1 MLTRSR
7 RSASLRSTVR
17 PLLPELAA
25 IGCFLAFLWASIA
38 GGLSHEYSAS
48 ETTAIQT
55 TGNLARAFEE
65 STRRTIGQIDQVLLS
80 ARAFRSAQ
88 GERFD
93 FHEWIRTQT
102 VTDRMTAQIGMAERS
117 GEVFASNLPLPK
129 GISILDR
136 PHFRAQID
144 PAHDDLFISRPVIG
158 RVSGQSTIQFSR
170 KLLDPDGQFAGV
182 TVVSLDCAELSRFYE
197 ALDIGDGFVSLI
209 SADGTILARGPIVP
223 GLIGT
228 RTPQSIAFGDMLNLA
243 TGASRRTVTSTGLER
258 IISLRHLQ
266 EYKLTV
272 VIGLSTD
279 TVFREY
285 RSLRRNAVISGGA
298 ITLAISLIGWFWLRQ
313 KQRGL
318 AALAERDKAEMAL
331 RQHRDDLE
339 CTVEHRTRALTASEA
354 RYRDVAEVASD
365 WFWETNAALCI
376 TFVSKRFSEMSGI
389 PWDQMEGRGF
399 AELVGL
405 GFDPA
410 GMAELR
416 AKIDARGVFQNVV
429 SRIVLADGETRFWRM
444 SGKPFTDAA
453 TGAFAGFRG
462 TGTDVTTSIE
472 RERALNT
479 ALLRAEEAEREA
491 RQAGTRLAD
500 AIEAIP
506 EGFVLYNAE
515 DRLVLCNTRYREMY
529 GLTADDLKPGTK
541 FEDILRA
548 TIARDTY
555 ALDGQDAASW
565 LAWRLQGHRAVG
577 GNRLEQRLGDG
588 RWLQVE
594 ERRTSDGGTV
604 GIRIDVTEARQREAS
619 ERDRA
624 KLAALGQLAGG
635 VAHEIN
641 NLLQPALGV
650 SDLVRDSLPED
661 DVDAHEALDHVLD
674 STRKIREIVR
684 NILLFA
690 RKEDPRL
697 ASVNLVAEL
706 REAIS
711 FVGNLVPPSIEI
723 REHDLDAHFGKM
735 VAVNKTQLTQVVTNL
750 LVNAAQATTGTG
762 SVTISV
768 ARMCSDVTEAGELAI
783 EAGRDYLAV
792 SVADTG
798 SGMDQATQARIF
810 DPFFTTKPIGQGTG
824 LGLSVVYGIL
834 RSWRGAITVRSTP
847 GEGTTFVLYIPVL
860 TTEAA

>member
-1 MLTRSR
+1 
-7 RSASLRSTVR
+7 
-17 PLLPELAA
+17 
-25 IGCFLAFLWASIA
+25 
-38 GGLSHEYSAS
+38 
-48 ETTAIQT
+48 
-55 TGNLARAFEE
+55 
-65 STRRTIGQIDQVLLS
+65 
-80 ARAFRSAQ
+80 
-88 GERFD
+88 
-93 FHEWIRTQT
+93 
-102 VTDRMTAQIGMAERS
+102 
-117 GEVFASNLPLPK
+117 
-129 GISILDR
+129 
-136 PHFRAQID
+136 
-144 PAHDDLFISRPVIG
+144 
-158 RVSGQSTIQFSR
+158 
-170 KLLDPDGQFAGV
+170 
-182 TVVSLDCAELSRFYE
+182 
-197 ALDIGDGFVSLI
+197 
-209 SADGTILARGPIVP
+209 
-223 GLIGT
+223 
-228 RTPQSIAFGDMLNLA
+228 
-243 TGASRRTVTSTGLER
+243 
-258 IISLRHLQ
+258 
-266 EYKLTV
+266 
-272 VIGLSTD
+272 
-279 TVFREY
+279 
-285 RSLRRNAVISGGA
+285 
-298 ITLAISLIGWFWLRQ
+298 
-313 KQRGL
+313 
-318 AALAERDKAEMAL
+318 
-331 RQHRDDLE
+331 
-339 CTVEHRTRALTASEA
+339 
-354 RYRDVAEVASD
+354 
-365 WFWETNAALCI
+365 
-376 TFVSKRFSEMSGI
+376 
-389 PWDQMEGRGF
+389 
-399 AELVGL
+399 
-405 GFDPA
+405 
-410 GMAELR
+410 
-416 AKIDARGVFQNVV
+416 
-429 SRIVLADGETRFWRM
+429 
-444 SGKPFTDAA
+444 
-453 TGAFAGFRG
+453 
-462 TGTDVTTSIE
+462 
-472 RERALNT
+472 
-479 ALLRAEEAEREA
+479 
-491 RQAGTRLAD
+491 
-500 AIEAIP
+500 
-506 EGFVLYNAE
+506 
-515 DRLVLCNTRYREMY
+515 
-529 GLTADDLKPGTK
+529 
-541 FEDILRA
+541 
-548 TIARDTY
+548 
-555 ALDGQDAASW
+555 